1 MAIFD
6 NNNKSANA
14 KTGPATIVAQGT
26 KIKGELHLD
35 YHLHVDGELEG
46 VVHSKSTVVI
56 GQTGSVVGEIF
67 ANKLVV
73 NGKFT
78 GTVEAEVVEIMPLG
92 RLDGKISSQELVVE
106 RKGILIGET
115 RPKNVQ
121 GGALLINEQ
130 EKKIENK

>member
-1 MAIFD
+1 MD
-6 NNNKSANA
+6 C
-14 KTGPATIVAQGT
+14 
-26 KIKGELHLD
+26 
-35 YHLHVDGELEG
+35 HLHIDGELEG
-46 VVHSKSTVVI
+46 VVHSKSAVVI
-56 GQTGSVVGEIF
+56 GQTGLVVGEIF

-115 RPKNVQ
+115 RPKNLQ

>member
-1 MAIFD
+1 M
-6 NNNKSANA
+6 
-14 KTGPATIVAQGT
+14 
-26 KIKGELHLD
+26 
-35 YHLHVDGELEG
+35 
-46 VVHSKSTVVI
+46 
-56 GQTGSVVGEIF
+56 GEIF

-115 RPKNVQ
+115 RPKNLQ
-121 GGALLINEQ
+121 GALLINEQ

>member
-14 KTGPATIVAQGT
+14 KTGPATIIAQGT

-35 YHLHVDGELEG
+35 YHLHIDGELEG
-46 VVHSKSTVVI
+46 VVHSESTVVI

-73 NGKFT
+73 SGKFT

-115 RPKNVQ
+115 RPKNLQ

>member
-1 MAIFD
+1 M
-6 NNNKSANA
+6 
-14 KTGPATIVAQGT
+14 
-26 KIKGELHLD
+26 D
-35 YHLHVDGELEG
+35 YHLHIDGELEG
-46 VVHSKSTVVI
+46 VAHSKSTVVI

-73 NGKFT
+73 SGKFT

-115 RPKNVQ
+115 RPKNLQ

>member
-1 MAIFD
+1 M
-6 NNNKSANA
+6 
-14 KTGPATIVAQGT
+14 
-26 KIKGELHLD
+26 
-35 YHLHVDGELEG
+35 DGELEG

-115 RPKNVQ
+115 RPKNIQ
-121 GGALLINEQ
+121 GSALLINEQ

>member
-1 MAIFD
+1 M
-6 NNNKSANA
+6 
-14 KTGPATIVAQGT
+14 
-26 KIKGELHLD
+26 
-35 YHLHVDGELEG
+35 DGELEG

-115 RPKNVQ
+115 CPKNFQ

>member
-1 MAIFD
+1 M
-6 NNNKSANA
+6 
-14 KTGPATIVAQGT
+14 
-26 KIKGELHLD
+26 
-35 YHLHVDGELEG
+35 DGELEG

-115 RPKNVQ
+115 RPKNTQ

>member
-1 MAIFD
+1 M
-6 NNNKSANA
+6 
-14 KTGPATIVAQGT
+14 
-26 KIKGELHLD
+26 
-35 YHLHVDGELEG
+35 
-46 VVHSKSTVVI
+46 VHSKSTVVI

-92 RLDGKISSQELVVE
+92 HLDGKISSQELVVE

-115 RPKNVQ
+115 RTKNIQ

>member
-14 KTGPATIVAQGT
+14 KTGPATIIAQGT

-35 YHLHVDGELEG
+35 YHLHVDGRLG

-67 ANKLVV
+67 TNKLVV
-73 NGKFT
+73 SGKFT

-92 RLDGKISSQELVVE
+92 HLDGKISSQELVVE

-115 RPKNVQ
+115 RPKNIQ
-121 GGALLINEQ
+121 GGRC
-130 EKKIENK
+130 

>member
-1 MAIFD
+1 MD
-6 NNNKSANA
+6 C
-14 KTGPATIVAQGT
+14 
-26 KIKGELHLD
+26 
-35 YHLHVDGELEG
+35 HLHIDGELEG
-46 VVHSKSTVVI
+46 VVHSKSVVVI

-92 RLDGKISSQELVVE
+92 RLDGEISSQELVVE

-115 RPKNVQ
+115 RPKNLQ

>member
-1 MAIFD
+1 MD
-6 NNNKSANA
+6 C
-14 KTGPATIVAQGT
+14 
-26 KIKGELHLD
+26 
-35 YHLHVDGELEG
+35 HLHIDGELEG
-46 VVHSKSTVVI
+46 VAHSKSAVVI

-115 RPKNVQ
+115 RHKNLQ

>member
-14 KTGPATIVAQGT
+14 KTGPATIIAQGT

-35 YHLHVDGELEG
+35 YHLHIDGELEG
-46 VVHSKSTVVI
+46 VVHSKSVVVI

-73 NGKFT
+73 SGKFT

-115 RPKNVQ
+115 RPKNIQ

>member
-1 MAIFD
+1 M
-6 NNNKSANA
+6 
-14 KTGPATIVAQGT
+14 
-26 KIKGELHLD
+26 
-35 YHLHVDGELEG
+35 DGELEG

-92 RLDGKISSQELVVE
+92 RLDGKVSSQELVVE

-115 RPKNVQ
+115 RPKNIQ
-121 GGALLINEQ
+121 GSALLINEQ

>member
-14 KTGPATIVAQGT
+14 KTGPATIIAQGT

-35 YHLHVDGELEG
+35 YHLHIDGKLEG

-73 NGKFT
+73 SGKFT

-115 RPKNVQ
+115 RPKNLQ
-121 GGALLINEQ
+121 GGALLVNEQ

>member
-6 NNNKSANA
+6 NNNKSVNA
-14 KTGPATIVAQGT
+14 KTGPATIIAQGT

-35 YHLHVDGELEG
+35 YHLHIDGELEG
-46 VVHSKSTVVI
+46 VVHSKGTVVI
-56 GQTGSVVGEIF
+56 GQTGLVLGEIF

-115 RPKNVQ
+115 RPKNLQ

>member
-14 KTGPATIVAQGT
+14 KTGPATIIAQGT

-46 VVHSKSTVVI
+46 VVHSKGTVVI
-56 GQTGSVVGEIF
+56 GQTGLVLGEIF

-73 NGKFT
+73 NGKFN
-78 GTVEAEVVEIMPLG
+78 GVVEAEVVEIMPSGL
-92 RLDGKISSQELVVE
+92 LEGKVSSQELVVE

-115 RPKNVQ
+115 RPKNLQ

-130 EKKIENK
+130 EKKIKNQ

>member
-1 MAIFD
+1 MD
-6 NNNKSANA
+6 C
-14 KTGPATIVAQGT
+14 
-26 KIKGELHLD
+26 
-35 YHLHVDGELEG
+35 HLHIDGELEG
-46 VVHSKSTVVI
+46 VVHSKSAVVI

-115 RPKNVQ
+115 RPNLQ

>member
-14 KTGPATIVAQGT
+14 KTGPATIIAQGT

-46 VVHSKSTVVI
+46 VVYSKSTVVI

-73 NGKFT
+73 SGKFT

-115 RPKNVQ
+115 RPKNLQ

>member
-6 NNNKSANA
+6 NNNKSVNA
-14 KTGPATIVAQGT
+14 KTGPATIIAQGT

-46 VVHSKSTVVI
+46 VAHSKSTVVI

-115 RPKNVQ
+115 RPKNIQ

>member
-1 MAIFD
+1 M
-6 NNNKSANA
+6 
-14 KTGPATIVAQGT
+14 
-26 KIKGELHLD
+26 
-35 YHLHVDGELEG
+35 
-46 VVHSKSTVVI
+46 HSKSTVVI

-92 RLDGKISSQELVVE
+92 HLDGKISSQELVVE

-115 RPKNVQ
+115 RTKNIQ

>member
-1 MAIFD
+1 M
-6 NNNKSANA
+6 
-14 KTGPATIVAQGT
+14 
-26 KIKGELHLD
+26 
-35 YHLHVDGELEG
+35 
-46 VVHSKSTVVI
+46 HSKSTVVI

-115 RPKNVQ
+115 RPKNLQ
-121 GGALLINEQ
+121 WGALLINEQ